1 MMTMNKNMK
10 ILLFSALLFAAAL
23 STAQA
28 QETNSRAARV
38 GFGTLTATGTT
49 STFSVRDVAPAQH
62 TIQANVSGSPASCS
76 VQLEG
81 SLDAGANWFNLSGA
95 QDCSGGNTMFHVV
108 TRPMDYVRLNVSAF
122 SGGTSP
128 KITLYYLGVH

>member
-28 QETNSRAARV
+28 QETNARAARV

-62 TIQANVSGSPASCS
+62 TIQANVSGSPATCS

-81 SLDAGANWFNLSGA
+81 RLDNSTFFSLSGA
-95 QDCSGGNTMFHVV
+95 LDCSGGNTMFHVV
-108 TRPMDYVRLNVSAF
+108 TRPIDYVRLHITAL
-122 SGGTSP
+122 GGGSSP
-128 KITLYYLGVH
+128 AVRLYYLGVH